1 MAVLELDEGYREI
14 LASLPERWTLEI
26 SAEENEQPKLR
37 YQRHFALEGLHNR
50 VSTLQRLLTQT

>member
-1 MAVLELDEGYREI
+1 MIVLELDEGYREI

-50 VSTLQRLLTQT
+50 VGAF